1 MIMDIICIRSIEI
14 ATIRHLD
21 VQTSI
26 NSLQTIDNDIH
37 SHYQPP
43 RDVKGFYNACVY
55 SADGNSSPS
64 SNHASTARPSAA
76 R

>member
-1 MIMDIICIRSIEI
+1 MIMNITCIKSIEI
-14 ATIRHLD
+14 AAIRHLD
-21 VQTSI
+21 VKTSI
-26 NSLQTIDNDIH
+26 NPLVTIDNDIH
-37 SHYQPP
+37 SHYQAP

-55 SADGNSSPS
+55 SADGDSSPS